1 MRQHFASLMLIA
13 ILGLISMG
21 SAEEKKPDAK
31 TPKKTPIKVEPT
43 KDGARATY
51 VPKTVGV
58 YVEGG
63 GRQPSRAEPKGEK
76 HAGAGIA
83 IKFGGN
89 TTQNKTPN
97 KAPATNGNSGNK
109 NQPGTGNNN
118 GNQKH

>member
-21 SAEEKKPDAK
+21 SAQDKKADPQQ
-31 TPKKTPIKVEPT
+31 KKTPIKVEPT

-76 HAGAGIA
+76 HAGGGIA

-89 TTQNKTPN
+89 TTPKTTPNTTPN
-97 KAPATNGNSGNK
+97 KTANTTPNKSPNANANSGNK
-109 NQPGTGNNN
+109 
-118 GNQKH
+118 K